1 MTTKHLAGPWSIG
14 FQPVPFTELV
24 GSEGGWVE
32 LNSPEHL
39 GFALFVWRMEDDE
52 RSPELEATVRA
63 ACAAPELLAEL
74 EYAHEIIGALLNL
87 VPDDQKYEMTIRLAR
102 IHDGEGAVRTHE
114 RCAAIARAKGEQ
126 V

>member
-14 FQPVPFTELV
+14 FQPAPFDEIV
-24 GSEGGWVE
+24 GSEGCWVE

-63 ACAAPELLAEL
+63 ACAAPELLAAAE
-74 EYAHEIIGALLNL
+74 AF
-87 VPDDQKYEMTIRLAR
+87 M
-102 IHDGEGAVRTHE
+102 DGEGNCKAVRE
-114 RCAAIARAKGEQ
+114 MFRAAIAKAKGEQ
-126 V
+126 A

>member
-14 FQPVPFTELV
+14 FRPVPFAELV

-52 RSPELEATVRA
+52 RSPELEATVHA

-74 EYAHEIIGALLNL
+74 EYAHEIIGVLMNL
-87 VPDDQKYEMTIRLAR
+87 VPAERKHGMAELLAK
-102 IHDGEGAVRTHE
+102 IHDGEGAVRSLE
-114 RCAAIARAKGEQ
+114 RRVAIIKAKGEQ
-126 V
+126 A